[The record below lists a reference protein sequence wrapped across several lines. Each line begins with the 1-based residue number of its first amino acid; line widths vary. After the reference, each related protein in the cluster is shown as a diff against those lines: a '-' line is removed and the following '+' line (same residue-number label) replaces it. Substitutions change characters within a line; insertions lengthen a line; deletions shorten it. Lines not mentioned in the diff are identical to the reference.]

1 MFYNLFVYG
10 QCAIKIHFELKR
22 ILTRHINYILCCKS
36 FKIMTEQEIKEE
48 LCYYDLR
55 NPDVV
60 GTYGMTKEE
69 LKEDGYGNH
78 AKKDC
83 SCDNCFY
90 GITKMAEELLKYVS
104 NGA

>member
-1 MFYNLFVYG
+1 MSDLIDGRNVM
-10 QCAIKIHFELKR
+10 
-22 ILTRHINYILCCKS
+22 LTLD
-36 FKIMTEQEIKEE
+36 EIKEE

-90 GITKMAEELLKYVS
+90 GRTKMAEELLRYYYMV
-104 NGA
+104 NVGNRT

>member
-1 MFYNLFVYG
+1 
-10 QCAIKIHFELKR
+10 
-22 ILTRHINYILCCKS
+22 
-36 FKIMTEQEIKEE
+36 MTEQEIKEE

-60 GTYGMTKEE
+60 GIYGMTKEE

-90 GITKMAEELLKYVS
+90 GRTKMAEELLKYVS
-104 NGA
+104 NVVGQSEQLVCDHQWKSRFSEKRGYWRLCAKCSKEG

>member
-1 MFYNLFVYG
+1 MYFIRCYAPL
-10 QCAIKIHFELKR
+10 
-22 ILTRHINYILCCKS
+22 ILE
-36 FKIMTEQEIKEE
+36 IMTEQEIKEE

-60 GTYGMTKEE
+60 GIYGMTDEE

-83 SCDNCFY
+83 PCDNCFY
-90 GITKMAEELLKYVS
+90 GRTKMAEELLKYVS

>member
-1 MFYNLFVYG
+1 
-10 QCAIKIHFELKR
+10 
-22 ILTRHINYILCCKS
+22 
-36 FKIMTEQEIKEE
+36 MTEQEIKEE

-60 GTYGMTKEE
+60 GIYGMTKEE

-90 GITKMAEELLKYVS
+90 GRTKMAEELLKYVS
-104 NGA
+104 NVVGRSEQFYCDGQENNKNRCETQCLGCAEMQEIYGQ

>member
-1 MFYNLFVYG
+1 MNEMNFIWCYAPL
-10 QCAIKIHFELKR
+10 
-22 ILTRHINYILCCKS
+22 ILE
-36 FKIMTEQEIKEE
+36 IMTEQEVKEN

-55 NPDVV
+55 NPDNTVV
-60 GTYGMTKEE
+60 YGMTKEE
-69 LKEDGYGNH
+69 IKEEGYGNH

-90 GITKMAEELLKYVS
+90 GRTTMAEELLKYVS